1 MYLVAIAWIYVAA
14 MMAVA
19 EAVAPNGSLLGA
31 GFTFLLYGIL
41 PLSIVLYILATP
53 ARRRNRSRPQPVPGG
68 GSESG
73 SQGGSAGIAP
83 DAGGKAPAAAQA
95 DRIPSVREK
104 A

>member
-19 EAVAPNGSLLGA
+19 EAAAPNGSLLGA
-31 GFTFLLYGIL
+31 GFTFLLYGIV

-53 ARRRNRSRPQPVPGG
+53 ARRRNRSRPQPIPG
-68 GSESG
+68 SG
-73 SQGGSAGIAP
+73 SDGGSAGIAP

-95 DRIPSVREK
+95 DRIPAVREK